1 LEFFFLVSVVMTGSR
16 FGAKRARDER
26 CTTRVPV
33 RIMTM
38 NIELLYRA
46 CLACLEYA

>member
-1 LEFFFLVSVVMTGSR
+1 MTGSR
-16 FGAKRARDER
+16 FGAKREVRDER
-26 CTTRVPV
+26 CTTKVPV